1 MDSLYNSFLYMTIC
15 AICLISVVASLI
27 LIKNIIST
35 ILEKRK
41 RDVTKDEQDFL
52 DWMREIPDLKEKQ
65 KIIDLPN
72 GRRIWRWHIKIGNE
86 TNRIYIEDDKYNN
99 YIIIYPSGKILGCDS
114 GPIDE
119 DHESLGMRFIIYDF
133 KQTNK
138 LSEFKQ
144 IHTEIVRKVRSL
156 QLKEDEIRKRLQEDN
171 YAKKGS
177 DIIWKMRTG

>member
-1 MDSLYNSFLYMTIC
+1 
-15 AICLISVVASLI
+15 VVASLI

-52 DWMREIPDLKEKQ
+52 NWMRKIPSLRGELEIVNH
-65 KIIDLPN
+65 PN
-72 GRRIWRWHIKIGNE
+72 RGQIRRWHIKIGNE

-133 KQTNK
+133 RSTKE
-138 LSEFKQ
+138 LSKFKQ
-144 IHTEIVRKVRSL
+144 IHTEIVRKMRSL